1 MTAHR
6 RGLALAAVHVVLLLT
21 LGGKY
26 LLDRWTR
33 PRVWVRTAQIDPYV
47 LFRGRYVQLGLEVEG
62 EGLTEGQAVVLHV
75 ESDHL
80 RAVPVQQETHTH
92 VRMGRAGGRQTTLL
106 REPAA
111 FFIPDQ
117 AKDPTRLHRDD
128 LWAEVTVPSLG
139 VPRPIRLGVER
150 DGKMVPL
157 DELPPGP
164 N

>member
-1 MTAHR
+1 VTAR
-6 RGLALAAVHVVLLLT
+6 GRGLALAAIHLALVLT

-33 PRVWVRTAQIDPYV
+33 PRVWVRTAQIDPYA
-47 LFRGRYVQLGLEVEG
+47 LFRGRYLQLALEVEG
-62 EGLTEGQAVVLHV
+62 SGLTEGQAVVLHV
-75 ESDHL
+75 EDGHL
-80 RAVPVQQETHTH
+80 RAVPVQRETHTH
-92 VRMGRAGGRQTTLL
+92 VRTGSAGGRQTTLL

-111 FFIPDQ
+111 FFIPDEAQ
-117 AKDPTRLHRDD
+117 DPTRLHRD

-139 VPRPIRLGVER
+139 VPRPIQLGVER

-157 DELPPGP
+157 DELPPEP